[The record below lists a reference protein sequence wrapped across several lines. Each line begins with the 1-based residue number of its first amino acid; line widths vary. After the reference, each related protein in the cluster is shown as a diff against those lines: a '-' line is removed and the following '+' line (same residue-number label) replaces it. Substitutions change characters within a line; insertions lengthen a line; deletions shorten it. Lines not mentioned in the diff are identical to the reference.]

1 MFVGYVGDKPVC
13 TSCLV
18 ATGPVAGVY
27 WVSTLPDYRGRGY
40 ATAISWHAVKAGE
53 ALGCDM
59 ATLQASGMGR
69 SIYEKMGFTVT
80 TDFRRYEITPED

>member
-1 MFVGYVGDKPVC
+1 
-13 TSCLV
+13 
-18 ATGPVAGVY
+18 
-27 WVSTLPDYRGRGY
+27 
-40 ATAISWHAVKAGE
+40 
-53 ALGCDM
+53 DM